1 VTLSGPP
8 EQAAERA
15 TPHDLAAEQRVLG
28 ALLIDRDAIFKVA
41 DLLRAEDFYQAK
53 HQRVYR
59 AAQALLERRER
70 IDPLTMQ
77 VELARNEVLDQ
88 VGGAPYLR
96 ELVDSTPTA
105 VDVERHARIVRDRSL
120 LRRLLNAAKDIA
132 ADAYD
137 EPADV
142 TLTLDRAEQR
152 IFSLR
157 DDAINAQLRHIQLAL
172 MQNYDH
178 ITERMEHPFEVS
190 GIPSGFREI
199 DAYTEGFTRGDLVII
214 AARPSVGKTS
224 LGLAIAHH
232 AAKRGT
238 GVLIFSLEMDTKQ
251 IVARFLGLNSRTDL
265 LALRTGNIRD
275 TEAASA
281 LAGLPVLIDDTPG
294 ISIMELR
301 TKARRAIAQAPGGLG
316 IIVVDYLQLIRTGEH
331 EENRVQELATIT
343 RNLKSLARE
352 LDVTIL
358 ALSQL
363 SRAAGD
369 AGNEPKLST
378 LRECVTGDTIVCLAD
393 GRRVPIQE
401 LVGTTPEVL
410 SIDERGRVVRAVS
423 DKVWPVGRRPVFEVK
438 LASGRSIRATAEHRL
453 YGFRGWRTVSQ
464 LQIDDRLAIARSLP
478 EPEETIEWPDKRVA
492 LLGQLIGDGSYLK
505 GQPLRYTT
513 SSMENS
519 ECVTESAA
527 LEFGTTVTC
536 TSHVGSWHQLFL
548 SGNGNRWHP
557 AGVNAWLRGLGI
569 FGQRSHKKRVPRE
582 AFQLSNRQVALLLR
596 HLWATDGSINV
607 RDSSRG
613 GHSVYYSTNSVGLA
627 RDVAAL
633 LLRIGIVT
641 RTAKVD
647 QGEYLPAYQVHV
659 SGCEAQRRFLSV
671 VGAFG
676 PRVEPAALL
685 ALAIAET
692 RANTNV
698 DTIPREVFDDVLA
711 AMEAKG
717 ISTREMA
724 TLRGVAFGGRTQYS
738 FSPSRPHLAQYAKL
752 LDNADLTALT
762 ESDLFWDRVIE
773 IEPTGEEDVYDLTV
787 PATSSWLADG
797 VVSHNS
803 GSLEQDSDVV
813 VMLWKDK
820 DETPP
825 GAPRLIRGSV
835 GKNRNGPT
843 GRFEL
848 YFEAEQARFFSRSDD
863 EGLPA

>member
-1 VTLSGPP
+1 MSL

-41 DLLRAEDFYQAK
+41 DLLRAEDFYQGK

-77 VELARNEVLDQ
+77 VELARNEQLDQ
-88 VGGAPYLR
+88 VGGAAYLR
-96 ELVDSTPTA
+96 ELVNATPTA

-157 DDAINAQLRHIQLAL
+157 DDAINAQLRHIQMAL

-232 AAKRGT
+232 VAKRGT
-238 GVLIFSLEMDTKQ
+238 GVLLFSLEMDSKQ

-281 LAGLPVLIDDTPG
+281 LAGLPILIDDTPG

-352 LDVTIL
+352 LDVTIV

-369 AGNEPKLST
+369 GGNEPKLST

-410 SIDERGRVVRAVS
+410 SIDERGRIVRAVS

-453 YGFRGWRTVSQ
+453 YTFKSWRTVSQ
-464 LQIDDRLAIARSLP
+464 LQVDDRLAIARAIP
-478 EPEETIEWPDKRVA
+478 EPTATMEWPDRRVA
-492 LLGQLIGDGSYLK
+492 LLGQLIGDGSYIVH
-505 GQPLRYTT
+505 QPLRYTNST
-513 SSMENS
+513 FENIR
-519 ECVTESAA
+519 CVTEAA
-527 LEFGTTVTC
+527 TLEFGVTVTC
-536 TSHVGSWHQLFL
+536 STHVGNKQNLVL

-557 AGVNAWLRGLGI
+557 AGVNRWLRELGI
-569 FGQRSHKKRVPRE
+569 FGQHSYKKRVPRE
-582 AFQLSNRQVALLLR
+582 VFRFSKGQTALLLK

-607 RDSSRG
+607 RKPGTRG
-613 GHSVYYSTNSVGLA
+613 SHTVYYATNSPGLA
-627 RDVAAL
+627 SDVAAL
-633 LLRIGIVT
+633 LLRIGIVA
-641 RTAKVD
+641 RTIEID
-647 QGEYLPAYQVHV
+647 EGEEHHPGFQVHV
-659 SGCEAQRRFLSV
+659 SGGAAQRHFLAT

-676 PRVEPAALL
+676 PRVGPAVLL
-685 ALAIAET
+685 SEALAIP
-692 RANTNV
+692 ANTNV
-698 DTIPREVFDDVLA
+698 DTVPREVFADVRALMQERGITQR
-711 AMEAKG
+711 AMAM
-717 ISTREMA
+717 R
-724 TLRGVAFGGRTQYS
+724 RGTSYGGTAHFA
-738 FSPSRPHLAQYAKL
+738 FSPSRAVVAEYAELLESEALSSLA
-752 LDNADLTALT
+752 T
-762 ESDLFWDRVIE
+762 SDLFWDRVIA
-773 IEPTGEEDVYDLTV
+773 IKPAGEEEVYDVTV

-797 VVSHNS
+797 IVSHNS
-803 GSLEQDSDVV
+803 GALEQDADVV
-813 VMLWKDK
+813 LMLWKDK

-825 GAPRLIRGSV
+825 GAPKLIRGSI

-863 EGLPA
+863 EGMPV

>member
-1 VTLSGPP
+1 MTLVNSA
-8 EQAAERA
+8 QAAERA

-77 VELARNEVLDQ
+77 VELARNEQLDQ
-88 VGGAPYLR
+88 VGGPAYLR
-96 ELVDSTPTA
+96 ELVDATPTA

-142 TLTLDRAEQR
+142 TITLDRAEQR

-157 DDAINAQLRHIQLAL
+157 DDAMNAQLRHIQAAL

-199 DAYTEGFTRGDLVII
+199 DAYTEGFTRGDLVIL

-224 LGLAIAHH
+224 LALAIAHH
-232 AAKRGT
+232 VARRGI
-238 GVLIFSLEMDTKQ
+238 GVLVFTLEMDTKQ

-281 LAGLPVLIDDTPG
+281 LAGLPILIDDTPG

-316 IIVVDYLQLIRTGEH
+316 IIIVDYLQLIRTGER

-352 LDVTIL
+352 LDVTIV

-369 AGNEPKLST
+369 GGSEPKLST

-393 GRRVPIQE
+393 GRRVPIHE

-410 SIDERGRVVRAVS
+410 SVDERGRSLRAMS
-423 DKVWPVGRRPVFEVK
+423 DKVWPVGRRPVFKVR
-438 LASGRSIRATAEHRL
+438 LASGRSIRATADHRL
-453 YGFRGWRTVSQ
+453 YAFRGWRTVSQ
-464 LQIDDRLAIARSLP
+464 LQVDDRLAIARALP
-478 EPEETIEWPDKRVA
+478 EPKETIEWPDRRVA

-519 ECVTESAA
+519 ECVTQCAA

-536 TSHVGSWHQLFL
+536 TSHVGTWHQLFL

-557 AGVNAWLRGLGI
+557 AGVNLWLRELGV
-569 FGQRSHKKRVPRE
+569 FGQRSHQKRVPRE
-582 AFQLSNRQVALLLR
+582 AFALSTRQIGLLLR
-596 HLWATDGSINV
+596 HLWATDGSIGSHEPHAV
-607 RDSSRG
+607 SI
-613 GHSVYYSTNSVGLA
+613 YYATNSPGLA
-627 RDVAAL
+627 ADVAAL

-641 RTAKVD
+641 RTDVVD
-647 QGEYLPAYQVHV
+647 EDPYLDGYRVNV
-659 SGCEAQRRFLSV
+659 SGAPDQLRFLEM
-671 VGAFG
+671 VGSFG
-676 PRVEPAALL
+676 PRELPAML
-685 ALAIAET
+685 AHERLT
-692 RANTNV
+692 HVRPNTNV
-698 DTIPREVFDDVLA
+698 DTLPREVFQDVRALMTERGITTRGMAALRGTSYGGSAHFKFAPSRAMLA
-711 AMEAKG
+711 EY
-717 ISTREMA
+717 A
-724 TLRGVAFGGRTQYS
+724 TLLGSESLST
-738 FSPSRPHLAQYAKL
+738 LA
-752 LDNADLTALT
+752 T
-762 ESDLFWDRVIE
+762 SDLFWDRVVA
-773 IEPTGEEDVYDLTV
+773 IEPAGEEEVYDLTV

-797 VVSHNS
+797 IVSHNS
-803 GSLEQDSDVV
+803 GALEQDADVV
-813 VMLWKDK
+813 LMLWKDK
-820 DETPP
+820 DETPL
-825 GAPRLIRGSV
+825 GAPKLIRGSI

-848 YFEAEQARFFSRSDD
+848 YFEAEQARFYSRGDD
-863 EGLPA
+863 EGTPV